1 MLICCAIA
9 VSTANAQTEN
19 YFDPK
24 KGDFAIEI
32 FIVKNVSISAA
43 FDLGV
48 QTSTYKSIS
57 KYDTDDRGVTN
68 EEIDTNNYNKTTKK
82 VTELATGMMNGNVAF
97 NFYF

>member
-1 MLICCAIA
+1 M
-9 VSTANAQTEN
+9 
-19 YFDPK
+19 
-24 KGDFAIEI
+24 
-32 FIVKNVSISAA
+32 
-43 FDLGV
+43 GV

-82 VTELATGMMNGNVAF
+82 VTELATGMMNVNVAF

>member
-1 MLICCAIA
+1 MRLSIWVYRHLLI
-9 VSTANAQTEN
+9 
-19 YFDPK
+19 
-24 KGDFAIEI
+24 
-32 FIVKNVSISAA
+32 
-43 FDLGV
+43 
-48 QTSTYKSIS
+48 KSIS